1 MPEQDRHDPNDP
13 IQDLIDYE
21 EHRYDPGYWT
31 REWARKARFSPS
43 SIFLRKQRL
52 SSFYKALLM
61 TLVLGLMPF
70 VILLN
75 LRDSLPHARL
85 YYAAALVV
93 LSFGLWYFIHRS
105 MARTHN
111 RPASGEIHHSNN
123 RNDHEHT

>member
-1 MPEQDRHDPNDP
+1 MPEHDRHDP

-31 REWARKARFSPS
+31 TEWARKGRFSPS
-43 SIFLRKQRL
+43 STFLRKQRL

-61 TLVLGLMPF
+61 TLVLGQIPL

-75 LRDSLPHARL
+75 LRDSLPHLRL
-85 YYAAALVV
+85 SVAAALVV
-93 LSFGLWYFIHRS
+93 VFFGLWYFIHRS

-111 RPASGEIHHSNN
+111 RPASGDLHHPHD
-123 RNDHEHT
+123 REHHEHT